1 MAIKFTDLPQL
12 SAPSSQDIIAIV
24 DVSEDISKKISVSDL
39 VPQLPINMIQEGSLE
54 VTAGTVRWYAPYNL
68 VINSIVANLG
78 ISADD
83 TVAATIKKNGE
94 AQTTVTFAAT
104 TTSGTSA
111 SQTISMSSGDYL
123 TVDVDSTGTS
133 VKGEDLYLQFL
144 YSKS

>member
-12 SAPSSQDIIAIV
+12 SAPSSQDVIAIV
-24 DVSEDISKKISVSDL
+24 DVSEDVSKKVSVADL
-39 VPQLPINMIQEGSLE
+39 VPQLPINMIQEGELE
-54 VTAGTVRWYAPYNL
+54 VTTGTVRWYAPYNL

-94 AQTTVTFAAT
+94 SQTTVTFAAT
-104 TTSGTSA
+104 TTSGTPA
-111 SQTISMSSGDYL
+111 TQTISMSSGDYL
-123 TVDVDSTGTS
+123 TVDVDSVGTS